1 MRCSL
6 SARWL
11 LIISFSYQEL
21 ERLIMEQMV
30 FAIRE
35 KGATGQLEKKLE
47 EADATVERYRRRTEV
62 LQKQV
67 NAFCV

>member
-1 MRCSL
+1 
-6 SARWL
+6 
-11 LIISFSYQEL
+11 
-21 ERLIMEQMV
+21 MEQMV